1 MAVNPAF
8 KTPNVAVVEDDFD
21 VDARPAE
28 ATSASSAV
36 GSGWEAAES
45 LSTPT
50 NSDFPVDFKHSES
63 IQVIKFI
70 DPDGPFAT
78 YKQHFLTGK
87 PGKKSYVCLGDSG
100 SCPLC
105 TTLSNRAEEKRAFTI
120 INFSAEGG
128 PQRQILTATPR
139 LFKQLHAAHF
149 SPQGPL
155 NKNYW
160 AISKSGE
167 KQTTVYHLNAI
178 KARDL
183 DEDWN
188 INQNSAEDLVD
199 VTEAYTKDVIRET
212 PYTELVEIAKSL
224 S

>member
-1 MAVNPAF
+1 MSVKPTFMAPEI
-8 KTPNVAVVEDDFD
+8 TPVEDDFD
-21 VDARPAE
+21 IDARPSAP
-28 ATSASSAV
+28 TSTSV
-36 GSGWEAAES
+36 GSGWGDAEK
-45 LSTPT
+45 LSSPT
-50 NSDFPVDFKHSES
+50 TGDFPVDFRHSES

-78 YKQHFLTGK
+78 YKQHFLVGK
-87 PGKKSYVCLGDSG
+87 PGKKSYVCAGGTG

-105 TTLSNRAEEKRAFTI
+105 TTLNNRAEEKRSFTI

-188 INQNSAEDLVD
+188 INGEDAEALVAA
-199 VTEAYTKDVIRET
+199 TEPYTNAVIRET
-212 PYTELVEIAKSL
+212 PHSELVEIANSL
-224 S
+224 L

>member
-1 MAVNPAF
+1 MAINRTETTVDEF
-8 KTPNVAVVEDDFD
+8 VDDFD
-21 VDARPAE
+21 IDARPE
-28 ATSASSAV
+28 QTTSAAV
-36 GSGWEAAES
+36 GSGWEAAEK
-45 LSTPT
+45 LSSASTG
-50 NSDFPVDFKHSES
+50 DFPVDFKHSES
-63 IQVIKFI
+63 QQVIKFI
-70 DPDGPFAT
+70 DADGPFAT

-87 PGKKSYVCLGDSG
+87 VGKKSYICLGETG
-100 SCPLC
+100 NCPLC
-105 TTLSNRAEEKRAFTI
+105 TVLKNRAEEKRAFTI
-120 INFSAEGG
+120 VNFSAEGG

-183 DEDWN
+183 SEDWS
-188 INQNSAEDLVD
+188 IDEAKAEATVAD
-199 VTEAYTKDVIRET
+199 TEAYTRSVIRET
-212 PYTELVEIAKSL
+212 PYAELLEIANSL
-224 S
+224 L

>member
-1 MAVNPAF
+1 MAVNPTF
-8 KTPNVAVVEDDFD
+8 KTPPIAVVDDDFD
-21 VDARPAE
+21 IDARP
-28 ATSASSAV
+28 TQSGTSAV
-36 GSGWEAAES
+36 GSGWADAES
-45 LSTPT
+45 LHTPSTSEFPT
-50 NSDFPVDFKHSES
+50 DFKHSEQ

-78 YKQHFLTGK
+78 YKQHFLNGK

-105 TTLSNRAEEKRAFTI
+105 TVLKNRAEEKRAFTV

-155 NKNYW
+155 DKNYW

-188 INQNSAEDLVD
+188 VDQKAAEALVKQ
-199 VTEAYTKDVIRET
+199 TEPYTKDVIRET
-212 PYTELVEIAKSL
+212 PYSELEEIANSL
-224 S
+224 L